1 MLARPVRVTEAL
13 ECSALTLEAQS
24 ALVAK
29 SGDSI
34 SFFVVALALAG
45 SAGLA
50 GDKGAAEE
58 GGKSVALR
66 IELSKDEIHNSYSNL
81 TLRFKYFFARKVMF
95 IKYAVAYVILPGGY
109 GTMDECF
116 EALNLILT
124 EKSRTFPVIFVGKD
138 YWKGLI
144 QWIETTAV
152 KAGTLSPR
160 DMEIFQVIDDPVK
173 VVKAIKKVVVW

>member
-1 MLARPVRVTEAL
+1 MEA
-13 ECSALTLEAQS
+13 AN
-24 ALVAK
+24 
-29 SGDSI
+29 
-34 SFFVVALALAG
+34 
-45 SAGLA
+45 
-50 GDKGAAEE
+50 KGAAEE

-144 QWIETTAV
+144 QWIEATAV